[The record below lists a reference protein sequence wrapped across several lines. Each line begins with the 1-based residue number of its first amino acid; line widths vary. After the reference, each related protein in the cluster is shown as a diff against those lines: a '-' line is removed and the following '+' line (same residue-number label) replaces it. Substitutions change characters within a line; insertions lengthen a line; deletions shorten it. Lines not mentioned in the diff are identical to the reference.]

1 MSHTP
6 CFVTREQLFVC
17 DSRIRA
23 CVKGSLG
30 QSQDRRKLVVVSCFQ
45 EFFASINKFFILAGR
60 LDTRLSFYEVL
71 RFC

>member
-30 QSQDRRKLVVVSCFQ
+30 QSQDRRKLVVVSCF
-45 EFFASINKFFILAGR
+45 K
-60 LDTRLSFYEVL
+60 SFLPVL
-71 RFC
+71 TSFSF